1 MFTLGYQS
9 LIQMFETVLG
19 EEINSYL
26 SYLTFINI
34 HVLQIPIMAQVINY
48 TRFGCACL
56 SSPTYAVRTVVINGS
71 VPSGHPPKRMLLLLG
86 SWLLLTSL
94 CKSPRNRNPTSHT
107 SSTDDHTIVLSFLL
121 LFEISSSSTQS
132 LQYNIV
138 NSGAQLISTGQ
149 HKKFLLIS
157 YIMVK
162 KKDS

>member
-19 EEINSYL
+19 EEKNSCL

-34 HVLQIPIMAQVINY
+34 RVLQIPIMARVINY
-48 TRFGCACL
+48 SRFGCAYL

-71 VPSGHPPKRMLLLLG
+71 VPSGQPPKRMLLLLG

-94 CKSPRNRNPTSHT
+94 CKSPRNRRNPTSHT
-107 SSTDDHTIVLSFLL
+107 SSTDVHTVVLSFLL
-121 LFEISSSSTQS
+121 LFEISSSTQF

-138 NSGAQLISTGQ
+138 NSGPQLISTGQ